1 MKLHKLASM
10 TGGWFAGNFEPT
22 LVKTGHFEVA
32 VKKYAAGAFEKKHYH
47 AQAREYTVIL
57 NGVAKMNGVEY
68 TDGDIIEIEQNEA
81 TDFLAVTDVT
91 TVVLKTPSV
100 ANDKFLV

>member
-1 MKLHKLASM
+1 MKLHKLNSM
-10 TGGWFAGNFEPT
+10 VGGWFAGNFEPV
-22 LVKTGHFEVA
+22 LVKSEKFEVA
-32 VKKYAAGAFEKKHYH
+32 VKKYKAGAYEKKHYH
-47 AQAREYTVIL
+47 KQAREFTVIV
-57 NGVAKMNGVEY
+57 NGIAKMNDIEY
-68 TDGDIIEIEQNEA
+68 GDGDIVEIEENEA